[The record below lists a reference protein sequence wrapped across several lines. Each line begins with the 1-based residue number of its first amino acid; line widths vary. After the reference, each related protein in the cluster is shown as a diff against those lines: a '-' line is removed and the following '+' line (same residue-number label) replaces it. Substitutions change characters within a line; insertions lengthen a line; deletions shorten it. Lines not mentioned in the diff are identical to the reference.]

1 MALYKKFYRFTFF
14 FRSSM
19 WSRLRIYA
27 PELQVSV
34 DRRSSGYIILPRMC
48 TLSDMAQGVAQLK
61 LVPAHVF
68 QAISCS
74 DLTKAYQ
81 PVYSSKQPVVPRP
94 HHGRVSVIAVVDRRH
109 PLPLFERPSLD
120 EARVPQREEAG
131 VYGVRQRQR
140 QRGDDAIE
148 GRRVV
153 LGRAYDCS

>member
-1 MALYKKFYRFTFF
+1 
-14 FRSSM
+14 M

-27 PELQVSV
+27 PELPVTV
-34 DRRSSGYIILPRMC
+34 DRRSSGYIILARMC

-94 HHGRVSVIAVVDRRH
+94 QHGRVSAIAVVDRRH
-109 PLPLFERPSLD
+109 SLPLFERPSLD
-120 EARVPQREEAG
+120 EASVPQREG
-131 VYGVRQRQR
+131 PSVYGVRQRQR
-140 QRGDDAIE
+140 QHSDDAIE
-148 GRRVV
+148 GRQVV
-153 LGRAYDCS
+153 FGRAYYCS